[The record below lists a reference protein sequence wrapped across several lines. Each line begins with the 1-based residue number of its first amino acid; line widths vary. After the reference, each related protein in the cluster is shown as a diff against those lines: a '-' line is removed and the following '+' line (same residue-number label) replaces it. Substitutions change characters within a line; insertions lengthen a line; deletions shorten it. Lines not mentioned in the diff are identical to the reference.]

1 MSRPTI
7 ALVAAMSLNRV
18 IGVNNQ
24 LPWHLPADLQ
34 RFKSLT
40 LGHTIVMG
48 RRTYESIG
56 RPLPGRRNVIV
67 SRSLSALPGCEIAG
81 DLLTLIA
88 QADDDLY
95 VIGGAEIYAQALPV
109 ADRIYLTEVNVELPG
124 DAYFP
129 QLDPRIWP
137 IVAVEE
143 FAADDRNAYA
153 MRFLTYQK

>member
-1 MSRPTI
+1 MTRPTV

-18 IGVNNQ
+18 IGVDNR

-48 RRTYESIG
+48 RRTYQSIG

-81 DLLTLIA
+81 DLLTLIE
-88 QADDDLY
+88 QATDDLY
-95 VIGGAEIYAQALPV
+95 IIGGAEIYAQALPV

-129 QLDPRIWP
+129 PLDARVWP
-137 IVAVEE
+137 LVAVEE